1 MTVPVTLDE
10 LGVYCLLGIKNE
22 KYIPA
27 IELCLDWAKQA
38 HQKCLDLRAKVAK
51 LEKENLQL
59 SSRLEQTYDLK

>member
-22 KYIPA
+22 KYISA

-38 HQKCLDLRAKVAK
+38 HQECLDLRAKLVK
-51 LEKENLQL
+51 IEEENRQL
-59 SSRLEQTYDLK
+59 LLRLEQTYDLK